1 MPRIGGV
8 PENKSRILGGVAESI
23 ILYVAPAWT
32 YCLKYRKYRDV
43 LLKEQRKVLI
53 RITRA
58 YRTVSNEA
66 LAVIAGITPKLK
78 REPHHLGKQK
88 KKRNQQKKKYK
99 TDGKRDR
106 TRQKSTMDKDTYQK
120 YRAMVKQELW
130 RNQLPPYQN
139 TYGTQLFWRI
149 SIPIELEEEQVQD
162 VMIAKMEMTH
172 QDIQYL
178 NAGYYGYKKG
188 RV

>member
-1 MPRIGGV
+1 M
-8 PENKSRILGGVAESI
+8 A
-23 ILYVAPAWT
+23 
-32 YCLKYRKYRDV
+32 
-43 LLKEQRKVLI
+43 
-53 RITRA
+53 
-58 YRTVSNEA
+58 
-66 LAVIAGITPKLK
+66 
-78 REPHHLGKQK
+78 REMEP
-88 KKRNQQKKKYK
+88 
-99 TDGKRDR
+99 DR
-106 TRQKSTMDKDTYQK
+106 KSTMDKDTYQK

-178 NAGYYGYKKG
+178 NAGYGYKKG